1 MRTRVIAFYLP
12 QYHPFKEMM
21 SGGEKDSPN
30 GRMWVRQNRFLKDIT
45 NHGCPQIWDTMTS
58 DARGYGKRKQ
68 KWRVKQ
74 ASKASCTG
82 IIGSVTEK
90 P

>member
-12 QYHPFKEMM
+12 QYHPFKENDEWW
-21 SGGEKDSPN
+21 GKG
-30 GRMWVRQNRFLKDIT
+30 FT
-45 NHGCPQIWDTMTS
+45 GCPQIWDTMTS